1 MASVPAIGCTEI
13 LGVQDVPPPPE
24 EASLQAGADAG
35 ASADATTIDSPV
47 DGAGADATT
56 SDAPSD
62 GTVSPPSAEAAV
74 STPSAEAAVSTPSA
88 DGATLDEGTAEAS
101 PCGDTSGS
109 PTNCGRC
116 GHDCLGGPCSG
127 GVCRP
132 FALIAADAGASPTDL
147 AVDDAYLYWTDMYN
161 GAVTRTDKSTGIST
175 VLSNSTFFPQP
186 IAVDDANV
194 YWGDFSGLY
203 WCPKSSCAL
212 NTNMA
217 AGNHRHPL
225 FSLALS
231 DAGVFWSEGDPDL
244 LWVPKATINMT
255 PTVVWQGDAA
265 AAFVAADGPRAY
277 FTASDGLLH
286 SVSADGGGAY
296 AVAVPG
302 APAGAQ
308 SGGVTLQ
315 LPDVYFTV
323 VDPDA
328 GLVASVAA
336 TSGDASALTG
346 SSVAQGQHDPF
357 IIVSD
362 GTSLYWE
369 ATTSGGTASAIV
381 TCTVGA
387 CVPRVVATTTTD
399 LVAMAVDDK
408 AIYWT
413 LSGATSITGSIWK
426 LAK

>member
-1 MASVPAIGCTEI
+1 MQPSAE
-13 LGVQDVPPPPE
+13 D
-24 EASLQAGADAG
+24 G
-35 ASADATTIDSPV
+35 ASADEGAGADATTIDSPV
-47 DGAGADATT
+47 DGASADATT
-56 SDAPSD
+56 SDAPID

-74 STPSAEAAVSTPSA
+74 STAPA
-88 DGATLDEGTAEAS
+88 DGAPLDAGTAEAS
-101 PCGDTSGS
+101 PCGDTSS
-109 PTNCGRC
+109 VPTNCGRC
-116 GHDCLGGPCSG
+116 GHDCLGGQCSG
-127 GVCRP
+127 GVCQP
-132 FALIAADAGASPTDL
+132 FALVAADAGASPTDL
-147 AVDDAYLYWTDMYN
+147 AVDDAYVYWTDMYN

-175 VLSNSTFFPQP
+175 VLSTSTFFPQP

-194 YWGDFSGLY
+194 YWGDFAGLY

-217 AGNHRHPL
+217 AGNYRHPL
-225 FSLALS
+225 LSLALS

-244 LWVPKATINMT
+244 LWVPKASVNTV
-255 PTVVWQGDAA
+255 PTAVWQGDAA
-265 AAFVAADGPRAY
+265 VAFVAANGPRAY

-302 APAGAQ
+302 APVGAQ
-308 SGGVTLQ
+308 SAGVTLQ

-328 GLVASVAA
+328 GLVASAA
-336 TSGDASALTG
+336 AASGDASALTA
-346 SSVAQGQHDPF
+346 SAVARGQHDPF

-369 ATTSGGTASAIV
+369 ATTSGGTASAILACSV
-381 TCTVGA
+381 ATCAPHVA
-387 CVPRVVATTTTD
+387 ATTTTD
-399 LVAMAVDDK
+399 LVAIAVDDK

>member
-1 MASVPAIGCTEI
+1 MAVPAIGCTEI

-24 EASLQAGADAG
+24 AASLQAGADAG
-35 ASADATTIDSPV
+35 ASADATTSNAPV
-47 DGAGADATT
+47 EGASADATT
-56 SDAPSD
+56 SAAPVD
-62 GTVSPPSAEAAV
+62 GTVSPPSVEAAV
-74 STPSAEAAVSTPSA
+74 STASPEGAVSTPSA
-88 DGATLDEGTAEAS
+88 DGAALDEGTAEAS
-101 PCGDTSGS
+101 PCGDTSS
-109 PTNCGRC
+109 VATNCGRC
-116 GHDCLGGPCSG
+116 GHDCLGGQCSG
-127 GVCRP
+127 GVCQP
-132 FALIAADAGASPTDL
+132 LALIAADAGASPTDL
-147 AVDDAYLYWTDMYN
+147 AFDDAYLYWTDMYN
-161 GAVTRTDKSTGIST
+161 GAVTRTDKSTGLSA
-175 VLSNSTFFPQP
+175 VLSTSTFFPQP

-217 AGNHRHPL
+217 AGNYRHPL

-244 LWVPKATINMT
+244 LWVPRATVNMT
-255 PTVVWQGDAA
+255 PTVVWQGDAS
-265 AAFVAADGPRAY
+265 AAFVTADGPRAY

-286 SVSADGGGAY
+286 SVSADGGGEY
-296 AVAVPG
+296 EVAVPG

-308 SGGVTLQ
+308 SGGLTLQ

-323 VDPDA
+323 VDADA

-336 TSGDASALTG
+336 TSGDASALTA
-346 SSVAQGQHDPF
+346 SAVATGQHDPF

-362 GTSLYWE
+362 GTSLYWA

-381 TCTVGA
+381 TCTARA
-387 CVPRVVATTTTD
+387 CAPRIVATTTAD
-399 LVAMAVDDK
+399 LVAIAVDDK